1 MFEKDEEE
9 KIPSSS
15 VYKFYKKLKRTLRIN
30 FVIAQSYSK
39 IMKVIPLDY

>member
-15 VYKFYKKLKRTLRIN
+15 VYKFYLNVRRAIRVN
-30 FVIAQSYSK
+30 FAVAQTYS
-39 IMKVIPLDY
+39 